1 MAIEDVTA
9 RAREL
14 QRVIVSEEGVGWGDL
29 VERGLVP
36 REEVYE
42 LEAGLRGVLGME

>member
-14 QRVIVSEEGVGWGDL
+14 QRVVESEQGADWENL
-29 VERGLVP
+29 VARGLVP

-42 LEAGLRGVLGME
+42 LEPELRERLGMV